1 MHRVLSRSS
10 HSPLARRAMKSVEAG
25 AMTMASAS
33 RDRSMCAM
41 LLSMRASH
49 CDRKTGRPDRACI
62 VTGVMKCVAASVMAT
77 CTVAPALVSRRTSSA
92 DL

>member
-1 MHRVLSRSS
+1 
-10 HSPLARRAMKSVEAG
+10 MKSVEAG

-33 RDRSMCAM
+33 RERSIWAM
-41 LLSMRASH
+41 LLPTRSSH
-49 CDRKTGRPDRACI
+49 CDRKTGRPDNACI